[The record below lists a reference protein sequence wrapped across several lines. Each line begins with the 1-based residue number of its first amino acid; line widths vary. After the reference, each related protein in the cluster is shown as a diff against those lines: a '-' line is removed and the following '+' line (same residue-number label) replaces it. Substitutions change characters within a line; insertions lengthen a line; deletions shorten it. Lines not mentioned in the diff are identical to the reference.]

1 MTVVLNFRT
10 FATAKIHNFQVE
22 NPIE

>member
-1 MTVVLNFRT
+1 MTVVMNFRT
-10 FATAKIHNFQVE
+10 FAAAKIHNFQVE